1 MRIESNSVPFAP
13 TTVSSRTPARE
24 SRVEQDNSSMT
35 SSNNLKHALEQT
47 PTVRADKVAAA
58 KALLADGSYPSE
70 AMLGKVADL
79 LAEHL
84 QAAEG

>member
-1 MRIESNSVPFAP
+1 
-13 TTVSSRTPARE
+13 
-24 SRVEQDNSSMT
+24 MT

-58 KALLADGSYPSE
+58 KALLADGSYPSD
-70 AMLGKVADL
+70 ALLGKVADL